1 VRISGSY
8 DPFAG
13 PRSRW
18 GLGKYEIAL
27 KAENLEG
34 DIAKII
40 RGRANAD
47 LTLRGDPEAEP
58 MDKISG
64 AVRIANAKVTI
75 PRKAITGGFSWRP
88 RFSPQMDIAVIA
100 GDMHVETATAQ
111 VILAGKGKIGGH
123 LGYEP
128 MALDMKLGA
137 KKGKLDFPAAAAEI
151 KTLDVTASKQ
161 PEQPLN
167 VFGHIEAQARVGR
180 YRMDLSGGGALFPAS
195 NLAIHTTS
203 TPPLTDAQAMALLL
217 GVPPSTLG
225 SAGLPPEEALGVEV
239 ANRLASPVAAL
250 AATGVSAPLLRAIG
264 LDELTLGMASI
275 AVGKRLAKTI
285 YLYYVSPTGGAANA
299 TSAGSATATG
309 LTRVIIDVTPQAS
322 IGFSVNDL
330 QQWRYEIQSI
340 RLF

>member
-1 VRISGSY
+1 
-8 DPFAG
+8 
-13 PRSRW
+13 
-18 GLGKYEIAL
+18 
-27 KAENLEG
+27 
-34 DIAKII
+34 
-40 RGRANAD
+40 
-47 LTLRGDPEAEP
+47 
-58 MDKISG
+58 
-64 AVRIANAKVTI
+64 
-75 PRKAITGGFSWRP
+75 
-88 RFSPQMDIAVIA
+88 
-100 GDMHVETATAQ
+100 MHVETATAQ
-111 VILAGKGKIGGH
+111 VVLAGKGKIGGH

-161 PEQPLN
+161 PEQPLT
-167 VFGHIEAQARVGR
+167 VFGRIEAQARVGR

-195 NLAIHTTS
+195 NLTIHTTS

-225 SAGLPPEEALGVEV
+225 TAGLPPEQALGTEV

-264 LDELTLGMASI
+264 LDELSIGMASI

-299 TSAGSATATG
+299 TNAGSATATG
-309 LTRVIIDVTPQAS
+309 LTRVIIDVTPQVS